1 MYWLVRIIE
10 LIFGFVGRAIE
21 EGGRRIQEH
30 NENVRIVRENFLN
43 GLIDEDERIR
53 RLKEN
58 FFDLEDGVQKG
69 ELAELEPYEVDRL
82 YETMKDTLQD
92 VKMRLDDINLA
103 ISEMEKISP
112 SRDPQIQMMNSKQQA
127 LAENIRS
134 NCIWLKEKYEELIL
148 IVGQRV

>member
-43 GLIDEDERIR
+43 DLIDEDERIR

-92 VKMRLDDINLA
+92 VKMR
-103 ISEMEKISP
+103 MERISP